1 MNKEKSTVTDL
12 YCKPD
17 QMLSVVFE
25 IFEKASMK
33 DLPVGIALVVNENNQ
48 LIGTVTDGDI
58 RRCIGRNGTHKIK
71 IGDCMQND
79 PIYFNDG
86 TSLSEI
92 INRIP
97 AALSQRKR
105 KSQQFLNKIVL
116 VDKNR
121 VPTRVLEYHQLWE
134 QKFANHRHL
143 VVVGLGYVG
152 LTMALVMADAGY
164 RVTGVEQDISK
175 VQLLLEEKSYIHELG
190 LESLLRTQLLKRFFP
205 VTEMPDDGDVFII
218 SVGTPVIEASNGRK
232 LPTLEFL
239 EDACKKIGTKLKTGN
254 LIVLRS
260 TVPIGTCRNFVSKK
274 LEEASG
280 LTCGI
285 DFHLAFAPERT
296 AEGKALKELRSL
308 PQIIGGYNTDS
319 LEATVAIFKEVTPT
333 IVRVESMEA
342 AEMAKLMNNT
352 YRDYIFAYANNMA
365 RIASDFNI
373 NIHEV
378 ISAANRGYPR
388 DPIPLPSPGVGGP
401 CLTKDAHIFASN
413 TDAASL
419 DPAFIIQSRK
429 ANELM
434 HSHVAARVIE
444 ALKNAGKNISECR
457 ILLCG
462 IAFKGN
468 PETGDIRNSS
478 ALEIYNI
485 LKNTNCQIFGFDP
498 VASYS
503 DIEKE
508 GIIPLNIEN
517 AFINADAALFLNN
530 HKQFE
535 KLDLTQLVGQMAE
548 KPVIFDGWNLFRK
561 DEILAIRPCAY
572 VGLSYVEQSL

>member
-1 MNKEKSTVTDL
+1 
-12 YCKPD
+12 
-17 QMLSVVFE
+17 MLSVVFE
-25 IFEKASMK
+25 IFENASMK

-58 RRCIGRNGTHKIK
+58 RRCIGRYGTYKIK

-97 AALSQRKR
+97 VALSQRKR

-218 SVGTPVIEASNGRK
+218 SVGTPVIDASNGRK

-508 GIIPLNIEN
+508 GITPLNIEN
-517 AFINADAALFLNN
+517 AFINADAVLFLNN
-530 HKQFE
+530 HKHFE

-572 VGLSYVEQSL
+572 VGLSYMEHSL

>member
-1 MNKEKSTVTDL
+1 MNKEKLTVTDL

-25 IFEKASMK
+25 IFENASMK

-58 RRCIGRNGTHKIK
+58 RRCIGRYGTYKIK

-97 AALSQRKR
+97 VALSQRKR

-218 SVGTPVIEASNGRK
+218 SVGTPVIDASNGRK

-508 GIIPLNIEN
+508 GITPLNIEN
-517 AFINADAALFLNN
+517 AFINADAVLFLNN

-572 VGLSYVEQSL
+572 VGLSYMEHSL

>member
-25 IFEKASMK
+25 IFENASMK

-58 RRCIGRNGTHKIK
+58 RRCIGRYGTYKIK

-134 QKFANHRHL
+134 QKSANHRHL

-175 VQLLLEEKSYIHELG
+175 VQLLLDEKSYIHELG

-218 SVGTPVIEASNGRK
+218 SVGTPVIDAGNGKK

-434 HSHVAARVIE
+434 HSHVATRVIE

-517 AFINADAALFLNN
+517 AFINADAVLFLNN
-530 HKQFE
+530 HKHFE

-572 VGLSYVEQSL
+572 VGLSYMEQSL

>member
-1 MNKEKSTVTDL
+1 
-12 YCKPD
+12 
-17 QMLSVVFE
+17 
-25 IFEKASMK
+25 
-33 DLPVGIALVVNENNQ
+33 
-48 LIGTVTDGDI
+48 
-58 RRCIGRNGTHKIK
+58 
-71 IGDCMQND
+71 
-79 PIYFNDG
+79 
-86 TSLSEI
+86 
-92 INRIP
+92 
-97 AALSQRKR
+97 
-105 KSQQFLNKIVL
+105 
-116 VDKNR
+116 
-121 VPTRVLEYHQLWE
+121 
-134 QKFANHRHL
+134 
-143 VVVGLGYVG
+143 
-152 LTMALVMADAGY
+152 
-164 RVTGVEQDISK
+164 
-175 VQLLLEEKSYIHELG
+175 
-190 LESLLRTQLLKRFFP
+190 
-205 VTEMPDDGDVFII
+205 
-218 SVGTPVIEASNGRK
+218 
-232 LPTLEFL
+232 
-239 EDACKKIGTKLKTGN
+239 
-254 LIVLRS
+254 
-260 TVPIGTCRNFVSKK
+260 
-274 LEEASG
+274 
-280 LTCGI
+280 
-285 DFHLAFAPERT
+285 
-296 AEGKALKELRSL
+296 
-308 PQIIGGYNTDS
+308 
-319 LEATVAIFKEVTPT
+319 
-333 IVRVESMEA
+333 MEA
-342 AEMAKLMNNT
+342 AEMSKLMNNT

-434 HSHVAARVIE
+434 HSHVAVRVIE

-457 ILLCG
+457 VLLCG

-517 AFINADAALFLNN
+517 AFINADAVLFLNN
-530 HKQFE
+530 HKHFE

-572 VGLSYVEQSL
+572 VGLSYMEHSL

>member
-12 YCKPD
+12 YCKQD

-71 IGDCMQND
+71 IRDCMQND

-86 TSLSEI
+86 ISLSEI
-92 INRIP
+92 INSIP

-205 VTEMPDDGDVFII
+205 VTQMPDDGDVFII

-434 HSHVAARVIE
+434 HSHVAVRVIE

-457 ILLCG
+457 VLLCG

-508 GIIPLNIEN
+508 GIIPLNFET
-517 AFINADAALFLNN
+517 AFINADAVLFLNN
-530 HKQFE
+530 HKHFE

-572 VGLSYVEQSL
+572 VGLSYMEHSL

>member
-175 VQLLLEEKSYIHELG
+175 VQLLLDEKSYIHELG

>member
-17 QMLSVVFE
+17 QMLSGVFE
-25 IFEKASMK
+25 IFENASMK

-274 LEEASG
+274 LEEVSG

-434 HSHVAARVIE
+434 HSHVAVRVIE

-457 ILLCG
+457 VLLCG

-517 AFINADAALFLNN
+517 AFINADAVLFLNN
-530 HKQFE
+530 HKHFE

-572 VGLSYVEQSL
+572 VGLSYMEHSL

>member
-25 IFEKASMK
+25 IFENASMK

-79 PIYFNDG
+79 PIYFNDA

-175 VQLLLEEKSYIHELG
+175 VQLLLDEKSYIHELG

-434 HSHVAARVIE
+434 HSHVAVRVIE

-517 AFINADAALFLNN
+517 AFINADAVLFLNN
-530 HKQFE
+530 HKHFE

-572 VGLSYVEQSL
+572 VGLSYVEHSL